1 MKFLSTIISSQHKMK
16 ITVSLLILKLPDTVG
31 PVTDRHH
38 LKDSHVRG
46 GAMS

>member
-1 MKFLSTIISSQHKMK
+1 MKLLSTIISSQHKMK
-16 ITVSLLILKLPDTVG
+16 ITVSLLRLQLPDTVG

-38 LKDSHVRG
+38 LQDSPGRG